1 MSRAHAFLSAS
12 ASHRWLVCTPS
23 AQLES
28 QFPDKGSPY
37 AEEGTKA
44 HALAEETLRRFLSGG
59 DSAVQCA
66 DREMQEA
73 VQFYVDTCIEKI
85 TAARHVSPD
94 AKILVEERLD
104 FSEFVPNGFGTGDMV
119 IVSDGGLEVVDLK
132 YGKGV
137 RVDAEKNSQMML
149 YALGALAAYGYLYSM
164 SAIRMTI
171 VQPRIG
177 NVSTYDTTEKDLLEW
192 GSRVRELAKKAMA
205 GEGEFKPGEH
215 CRFCKARNTC
225 RAYAEAMKAHIRED
239 LRPAPELQDDE
250 IADIVRHAKEVK
262 NWLDGVEAYAL
273 GRALSGTKYPGMK
286 LVAGRSTRKIADE
299 SAAAAVLL
307 SAGYND
313 IYRPQSLRTLTE
325 LEKLCGKK
333 HFAEL
338 LGANLTKSEGKP
350 ALVPA
355 SDKRPEL
362 EVGDVRDDF
371 TDEDIPLF

>member
-1 MSRAHAFLSAS
+1 MSRAHAILSAS

-23 AQLES
+23 ARLES
-28 QFPDKGSPY
+28 RFPDKGSPY
-37 AEEGTKA
+37 AAEGTKA
-44 HALAEETLRRFLSGG
+44 HSLAEETLRRFLAGG
-59 DSAVQCA
+59 DSTVCCE
-66 DREMQEA
+66 DGEMREA
-73 VQFYVDTCIEKI
+73 VQFYVDVCIEKI
-85 TAARHVSPD
+85 TAARNASPD

-104 FSEFVPNGFGTGDMV
+104 FSEYVPQGFGTGDAV
-119 IVSDGGLEVVDLK
+119 IVSDDGLEVVDLK

-137 RVDAEKNSQMML
+137 RVEAVENSQMML
-149 YALGALAAYGYLYSM
+149 YALGALSAYGWLYNVGRV
-164 SAIRMTI
+164 RMTI
-171 VQPRIG
+171 VQPRLD
-177 NVSTYDTTEKDLLEW
+177 NVSTSEISDDALYLW
-192 GSRVRELAKKAMA
+192 GRKVQRLAAKAFA

>member
-1 MSRAHAFLSAS
+1 MSRAHAILSAS

-23 AQLES
+23 ARLES
-28 QFPDKGSPY
+28 RFPDKGSPY
-37 AEEGTKA
+37 AAEGTKA
-44 HALAEETLRRFLSGG
+44 HSLAEETLWRFLAGG
-59 DSAVQCA
+59 DSTVCCE
-66 DREMQEA
+66 DGEMREA
-73 VQFYVDTCIEKI
+73 VQFYVDVCIEKI
-85 TAARHVSPD
+85 TAARNASPD

-104 FSEFVPNGFGTGDMV
+104 FSEYVPQGFGTGDAV
-119 IVSDGGLEVVDLK
+119 IVSDDGLEVVDLK

-137 RVDAEKNSQMML
+137 RVEAVENSQMML
-149 YALGALAAYGYLYSM
+149 YALGALSAYGWLYNVGRV
-164 SAIRMTI
+164 RMTI
-171 VQPRIG
+171 VQPRLD
-177 NVSTYDTTEKDLLEW
+177 NVSTSEISDDALYLW
-192 GSRVRELAKKAMA
+192 GRKVQRLAAKAFA

-250 IADIVRHAKEVK
+250 IADIVQHAKEVK

-362 EVGDVRDDF
+362 DLGDIREDF
-371 TDEDIPLF
+371 TDDF

>member
-44 HALAEETLRRFLSGG
+44 HSLAEETLRRFLAGG
-59 DSAVQCA
+59 DSTVCCE
-66 DREMQEA
+66 DGEMREA
-73 VQFYVDTCIEKI
+73 VQFYVDVCIEKI
-85 TAARHVSPD
+85 TAARNASPD

-104 FSEFVPNGFGTGDMV
+104 FSEYVPQGFGTGDAV
-119 IVSDGGLEVVDLK
+119 IVSDDGLEVVDLK

-149 YALGALAAYGYLYSM
+149 YALGALAAYGWLYNVGRV
-164 SAIRMTI
+164 RMTI
-171 VQPRIG
+171 VQPRLD
-177 NVSTYDTTEKDLLEW
+177 NVSTSEISDDALYLW
-192 GSRVRELAKKAMA
+192 GRKVQRLAAKAFA

-273 GRALSGTKYPGMK
+273 GRALSGAKYPGMK

-362 EVGDVRDDF
+362 DLGDIREDF
-371 TDEDIPLF
+371 TDDF

>member
-28 QFPDKGSPY
+28 QFPDKDSPY
-37 AEEGTKA
+37 AAEGTKA
-44 HALAEETLRRFLSGG
+44 HSLAEETLRRFLAGG
-59 DSAVQCA
+59 DSTVCCE
-66 DREMQEA
+66 DGEMREA
-73 VQFYVDTCIEKI
+73 VQFYVDVCIEKI
-85 TAARHVSPD
+85 TAARNASPD

-104 FSEFVPNGFGTGDMV
+104 FSEYVPQGFGTGDAV
-119 IVSDGGLEVVDLK
+119 IVSDDGLEVVDLK

-137 RVDAEKNSQMML
+137 RVEAVENSQMML
-149 YALGALAAYGYLYSM
+149 YALGALSAYGWLYNVGRV
-164 SAIRMTI
+164 RMTI
-171 VQPRIG
+171 VQPRLD
-177 NVSTYDTTEKDLLEW
+177 NVSTSEISDDALYLW
-192 GSRVRELAKKAMA
+192 GRKVQRLAAKAFA

-250 IADIVRHAKEVK
+250 IADIVQHAKEVK

-273 GRALSGTKYPGMK
+273 GQALSGTKYPGMK

-362 EVGDVRDDF
+362 DLGDIREDF
-371 TDEDIPLF
+371 TDDF

>member
-1 MSRAHAFLSAS
+1 MSRAHAILSAS

-23 AQLES
+23 ARLES
-28 QFPDKGSPY
+28 RFPDKGSPY
-37 AEEGTKA
+37 AAEGTKA
-44 HALAEETLRRFLSGG
+44 HSLAEETLRRFLAGG
-59 DSAVQCA
+59 DSTVCCE
-66 DREMQEA
+66 DGEMREA
-73 VQFYVDTCIEKI
+73 VQFYVDVCIEKI
-85 TAARHVSPD
+85 TAARNASPD

-104 FSEFVPNGFGTGDMV
+104 FSEYVPQGFGTGDAV
-119 IVSDGGLEVVDLK
+119 IVSDDGLEVVDLK

-137 RVDAEKNSQMML
+137 RVEAVENSQMML
-149 YALGALAAYGYLYSM
+149 YALGALSAYGWLYNVGRV
-164 SAIRMTI
+164 RMTI
-171 VQPRIG
+171 VQPRLD
-177 NVSTYDTTEKDLLEW
+177 NVSTSEISDDALYLW
-192 GSRVRELAKKAMA
+192 GRKVQRLAAKAFA

-250 IADIVRHAKEVK
+250 IADIVQHAKEVK

-273 GRALSGTKYPGMK
+273 GQALSGTKYPGMK

-338 LGANLTKSEGKP
+338 LGANITKSEGKP

-362 EVGDVRDDF
+362 DLGDIREDF
-371 TDEDIPLF
+371 TDDF

>member
-1 MSRAHAFLSAS
+1 MSRAHAILSAS

-23 AQLES
+23 ARLES
-28 QFPDKGSPY
+28 RFPDKGSPY
-37 AEEGTKA
+37 AAEGTKA
-44 HALAEETLRRFLSGG
+44 HSLAEETLRRFLAGG
-59 DSAVQCA
+59 DSTVCCE
-66 DREMQEA
+66 DGEMREA
-73 VQFYVDTCIEKI
+73 VQFYVDVCIEKI
-85 TAARHVSPD
+85 TAARNASPD

-104 FSEFVPNGFGTGDMV
+104 FSEYVPQGFGTGDAV
-119 IVSDGGLEVVDLK
+119 IVSDDGLEVVDLK

-137 RVDAEKNSQMML
+137 RVEAVENSQMML
-149 YALGALAAYGYLYSM
+149 YALGALSAYGWLYNVGRV
-164 SAIRMTI
+164 RMTI
-171 VQPRIG
+171 VQPRLD
-177 NVSTYDTTEKDLLEW
+177 NVSTSEISDDALYLW
-192 GSRVRELAKKAMA
+192 GRKVQRLAAKAFA

-273 GRALSGTKYPGMK
+273 GQALSGTKYPGMK

-338 LGANLTKSEGKP
+338 LGANITKSEGKP

-362 EVGDVRDDF
+362 DLGDIREDF
-371 TDEDIPLF
+371 TDDF

>member
-164 SAIRMTI
+164 STIRMTI

-177 NVSTYDTTEKDLLEW
+177 NVSTYDATEKDLLEW

-225 RAYAEAMKAHIRED
+225 RAYAEAMKAHIKKD
-239 LRPAPELQDDE
+239 LAPGLELEAFE
-250 IADIVRHAKEVK
+250 ISDILKHSKDIK
-262 NWLDGVEAYAL
+262 NWLDSIEAYAM
-273 GRALSGTKYPGMK
+273 GKALAGEKWPGLK
-286 LVAGRSTRKIADE
+286 LVAGRSTRKIVDE
-299 SAAAAVLL
+299 SSAAAALL
-307 SAGYND
+307 ASGYSD
-313 IYRPQSLRTLTE
+313 IYKPQTLRTITE

-333 HFAEL
+333 NFGEI
-338 LGANLTKSEGKP
+338 LGANIQKTKGKP
-350 ALVPA
+350 TLVPV

-362 EVGDVRDDF
+362 EVGDIRDDF
-371 TDEDIPLF
+371 TDDF

>member
-1 MSRAHAFLSAS
+1 MSRAHAILSAS

-23 AQLES
+23 ARLES
-28 QFPDKGSPY
+28 RFPDKGSPY
-37 AEEGTKA
+37 AAEGTKA
-44 HALAEETLRRFLSGG
+44 HSLAEETLRRFLAGG
-59 DSAVQCA
+59 DSTVCCE
-66 DREMQEA
+66 DGEMREA
-73 VQFYVDTCIEKI
+73 VQFYVDVCIEKI
-85 TAARHVSPD
+85 TAARNASPD

-104 FSEFVPNGFGTGDMV
+104 FSEYVPQGFGTGDAV
-119 IVSDGGLEVVDLK
+119 IVSDDGLEVVDLK

-137 RVDAEKNSQMML
+137 RVEAVENSQMML
-149 YALGALAAYGYLYSM
+149 YALGALSAYGWLYNVGRV
-164 SAIRMTI
+164 RMTI
-171 VQPRIG
+171 VQPRLD
-177 NVSTYDTTEKDLLEW
+177 NVSTSEISDDALYLW
-192 GSRVRELAKKAMA
+192 GRKVQRLAAKAFA

-250 IADIVRHAKEVK
+250 IADIVQHAKEVK

-273 GRALSGTKYPGMK
+273 GQALSGTKYPGMK

-362 EVGDVRDDF
+362 DLGDIREDF
-371 TDEDIPLF
+371 TDDF

>member
-1 MSRAHAFLSAS
+1 MSRAHAILSAS

-23 AQLES
+23 ARLES
-28 QFPDKGSPY
+28 RFPDKGSPY
-37 AEEGTKA
+37 AAEGTKA
-44 HALAEETLRRFLSGG
+44 HSLAEETLRRFLAGG
-59 DSAVQCA
+59 DSTVCCE
-66 DREMQEA
+66 DGEMREA
-73 VQFYVDTCIEKI
+73 VQFYVDVCIEKI
-85 TAARHVSPD
+85 TAARNASPD

-104 FSEFVPNGFGTGDMV
+104 FSEYVPQGFGTGDAV
-119 IVSDGGLEVVDLK
+119 IVSDDGLEVVDLK

-149 YALGALAAYGYLYSM
+149 YALGALAAYGWLYNVGRV
-164 SAIRMTI
+164 RMTI
-171 VQPRIG
+171 VQPRLD
-177 NVSTYDTTEKDLLEW
+177 NVSTSEISDDALYLW
-192 GSRVRELAKKAMA
+192 GRKVQRLAAKAFA

-225 RAYAEAMKAHIRED
+225 RAYAEAMKANIRED

-250 IADIVRHAKEVK
+250 IADIVQHAKEVK

-273 GRALSGTKYPGMK
+273 GQALSGTKYPGMK

-371 TDEDIPLF
+371 TDDF

>member
-28 QFPDKGSPY
+28 QFPDKSSPY

-85 TAARHVSPD
+85 TAARHISPD

-164 SAIRMTI
+164 STIRMTI

-192 GSRVRELAKKAMA
+192 GTRVRELAKKAMA

-225 RAYAEAMKAHIRED
+225 RAYAEAMKAHIKKD
-239 LRPAPELQDDE
+239 LAPGPELEAFE
-250 IADIVRHAKEVK
+250 ISDILKHSKDIK
-262 NWLDGVEAYAL
+262 NWLDSIEAYAM
-273 GRALSGTKYPGMK
+273 GKALAGEKWPGLK
-286 LVAGRSTRKIADE
+286 LVAGRSTRKIVDE
-299 SAAAAVLL
+299 SSAAAALL
-307 SAGYND
+307 ASGYSD
-313 IYRPQSLRTLTE
+313 IYKPQTLRTITE

-333 HFAEL
+333 NFGEI
-338 LGANLTKSEGKP
+338 LGANIQKTKGKP
-350 ALVPA
+350 TLVPV

-362 EVGDVRDDF
+362 EVGDIRDDF
-371 TDEDIPLF
+371 TDDF

>member
-28 QFPDKGSPY
+28 QFPDKDSPY

-164 SAIRMTI
+164 STIRMTI

-225 RAYAEAMKAHIRED
+225 RAYAEAMKAHIKKD
-239 LRPAPELQDDE
+239 LAPGPELEAFE
-250 IADIVRHAKEVK
+250 ISDILKHSKDIK
-262 NWLDGVEAYAL
+262 NWLDSIEAYAM
-273 GRALSGTKYPGMK
+273 GKALAGEKWPGLK
-286 LVAGRSTRKIADE
+286 LVAGRSTRKIVDE
-299 SAAAAVLL
+299 SSAAAALL
-307 SAGYND
+307 ASGYSD
-313 IYRPQSLRTLTE
+313 IYKPQTLRTITE

-333 HFAEL
+333 NFGEI
-338 LGANLTKSEGKP
+338 LGANIQKTKGKP
-350 ALVPA
+350 TLVPV

-362 EVGDVRDDF
+362 EVGDIRDDF
-371 TDEDIPLF
+371 TDDF